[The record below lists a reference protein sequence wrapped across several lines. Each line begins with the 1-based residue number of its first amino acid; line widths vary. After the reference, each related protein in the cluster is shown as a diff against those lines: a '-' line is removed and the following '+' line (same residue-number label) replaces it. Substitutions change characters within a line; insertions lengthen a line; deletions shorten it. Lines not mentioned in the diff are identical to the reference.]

1 MAHMLGPKHFAT
13 PLHYHGGTV
22 SSQYSETS
30 SLIKMVQ
37 IPENDLYD
45 PPQRG
50 PFKLVVHIVAK
61 SSEASDKLFTI
72 ISSIADRANSDV
84 EPDTIS
90 YAAFRSVDDQKTIL
104 VLEEY
109 QDAAALLG
117 THMDGD
123 GFKTLLENTD
133 LAESISARFY
143 DVQ

>member
-1 MAHMLGPKHFAT
+1 
-13 PLHYHGGTV
+13 
-22 SSQYSETS
+22 
-30 SLIKMVQ
+30 MVQ

-45 PPQRG
+45 PPSAG
-50 PFKLVVHIVAK
+50 PFKLVVHIIAK
-61 SSEASDKLFTI
+61 SSEASNRLFTI
-72 ISSIADRANSDV
+72 IDSIADRANSDV

-90 YAAFRSVDDQKTIL
+90 YTAVQSVDDHKTIL

-109 QDAAALLG
+109 RNAAALLG

-123 GFKTLLENTD
+123 GFKTLLANTD